1 MPTNTKPL
9 REQRA
14 NIWSQMCEIM
24 DKASNAGRA
33 MTGEEESRYQ
43 GLEGELDSLAHQ
55 VEQQE
60 AHASRARTEELYAER
75 SEREQ
80 NPRVDRSSIPGSE
93 PDTRLERENS
103 EEQRDLYGFSA
114 DPQYVRAFRS
124 WLMSGTKFMES
135 DELRT
140 LQKGFQTVTPDNQR
154 AAGIGTG
161 AAGGFTVPPEFRARI
176 VEKLKMIT
184 AVRDVAQV
192 ITTETGANLPWPTF
206 DDTTN
211 IGAILA
217 ENTQVTEQDVT
228 FGQAQIGAYMY
239 TSKLIRVSYQLI
251 QDGFFNVEQFLTRV
265 LATRIG
271 RIQNQHFS
279 TGTGTA
285 QPQGLVTGGT
295 VGVTLPTGNTVL
307 IPADSLQDVIDTLD
321 PAYQSGNLRWMMP
334 QAERRTIR
342 KLKDSQNRY
351 MWEPSLQAGLADT
364 LLGYPIKLNNDMP
377 APAAN
382 AKSIAFGDFEEGY
395 LIRDVRDFFLLRLEE
410 RYADF
415 LQVGFVGFQRT
426 DAAVQNANSYFLIQH
441 SAT

>member
-114 DPQYVRAFRS
+114 EPQYIRAFRS

>member
-426 DAAVQNANSYFLIQH
+426 DAAVQNANSYFLVQH

>member
-1 MPTNTKPL
+1 MQTITKPL

-24 DKASNAGRA
+24 DHASSEGRA
-33 MTGEEESRYQ
+33 MNGEEESRYQ
-43 GLEGELDSLAHQ
+43 GLEGELDSLGRQA
-55 VEQQE
+55 EQQE
-60 AHASRARTEELYAER
+60 AHAARAREEELYAER

-114 DPQYVRAFRS
+114 EPQYIRAFRS
-124 WLMSGTKFMES
+124 WVTSGTKFMER
-135 DELRT
+135 DELQT
-140 LQKGFQTVTPDNQR
+140 LQKGFQSVTPDNQR
-154 AAGIGTG
+154 AAGVGTN
-161 AAGGFTVPPEFRARI
+161 AAGGFTVPPEFRQRI
-176 VEKLKMIT
+176 VEKLKQIT
-184 AVRDVAQV
+184 SVRDVAQV
-192 ITTETGANLPWPTF
+192 ITTETGATLPWPTF

-271 RIQNQHFS
+271 RIQNQHFT
-279 TGTGTA
+279 TGTGTS

-295 VGVTLPTGNTVL
+295 VGITLPTGNTVL
-307 IPADSLQDVIDTLD
+307 VPADSLQDVIDTLD

-351 MWEPSLQAGLADT
+351 MWEPSLQAGLTDT

-426 DAAVQNANSYFLIQH
+426 DAAVQNANSYFLVQH